1 MKNVTGAHYELSN
14 DFYGLVRSVLV
25 SEILPIF
32 VKKKTLICLM
42 TLALTLFLAGADSAP
57 SLLPRGFSIIVP
69 KMFDTGFG
77 TF

>member
-1 MKNVTGAHYELSN
+1 MIFTAWFDLSW
-14 DFYGLVRSVLV
+14 FPRYCPFS
-25 SEILPIF
+25 

-42 TLALTLFLAGADSAP
+42 TLALSLFLAGADSAP

-69 KMFDTGFG
+69 KLFDTGFG